1 MKDCRSKTATDLKPS
16 MCDGLGQFSARAS
29 SIRSADLRGSS
40 PVLSNSRPMFRVDQ
54 ESATEE
60 NRLTLDRSP
69 RNPFRLQIASL
80 IPDFCRELQFQRA
93 IAAAFDF
100 AKRLAE
106 NLFRNLTRAGMAS
119 AGCRLR
125 NYANLYSTKKAV
137 LNITVALT
145 LSSTP
150 ASNGGNT
157 PLHNATYASG
167 FCRLV
172 DSSAENISDLK
183 SGSYQFPI
191 PQVPNPASACDWTLH
206 LKTCPKKGRESA
218 KMPFLL
224 VRNALAP
231 GVLSAV
237 WVSMVPHPD
246 FRYRVSMPGVP
257 LTRLRRIPS

>member
-1 MKDCRSKTATDLKPS
+1 MKDCRSKTATDLVPS
-16 MCDGLGQFSARAS
+16 TCDGLGQFSVTAS
-29 SIRSADLRGSS
+29 SVVSADVRGSS
-40 PVLSNSRPMFRVDQ
+40 LVLSNARPMSHVDQ
-54 ESATEE
+54 ESVTEE
-60 NRLTLDRSP
+60 NRLALDRSP

-80 IPDFCRELQFQRA
+80 IPDFCRELQIIRA
-93 IAAAFDF
+93 IASTRDD

-145 LSSTP
+145 LSSTL

-191 PQVPNPASACDWTLH
+191 PQVPNPAPACDWTLH

-218 KMPFLL
+218 RMPFLL

-231 GVLSAV
+231 RVLSPV

-246 FRYRVSMPGVP
+246 FRYRVSMPGGP
-257 LTRLRRIPS
+257 RERRRRIPI